1 LKDPQ
6 SLLILCW
13 ERNFSSPALPSLQ
26 VGPWRNAAYSADFL
40 MGIMAIKYANNISHN
55 KLPGVMEATL
65 RLCVKPESDQ
75 HLPPRDD
82 PPCCPQGRC
91 CSMHGA
97 GMCWC

>member
-1 LKDPQ
+1 
-6 SLLILCW
+6 
-13 ERNFSSPALPSLQ
+13 

-75 HLPPRDD
+75 HLPHPETIRRAARKVGVAA
-82 PPCCPQGRC
+82 CMAQACVGARC
-91 CSMHGA
+91 KGL
-97 GMCWC
+97 